1 MRKNER
7 FMAES
12 FLIFEL
18 LKFRREFRDWYG
30 CLSILEL
37 SVNSKLTRKIQDIE
51 ILLQEMTYEKTD
63 Y

>member
-1 MRKNER
+1 
-7 FMAES
+7 MAKT
-12 FLIFEL
+12 FLSFEL
-18 LKFRREFRDWYG
+18 QRFRRQFRDWYG

-51 ILLQEMTYEKTD
+51 TLLEEMTHEKTD